1 MVAIDPKE
9 VVDSSNYTVDR
20 IAAWMAAGD
29 DIILAEY
36 QAEKGEENESALG
49 ILLSNLA
56 FKLSDLSD
64 EEFVNSRL
72 TFSGGIANRK
82 EGESIQECLKRGNKI

>member
-1 MVAIDPKE
+1 MVAIDQE

-36 QAEKGEENESALG
+36 NEKGRMNQ
-49 ILLSNLA
+49 
-56 FKLSDLSD
+56 
-64 EEFVNSRL
+64 R
-72 TFSGGIANRK
+72 
-82 EGESIQECLKRGNKI
+82 

>member
-1 MVAIDPKE
+1 
-9 VVDSSNYTVDR
+9 
-20 IAAWMAAGD
+20 MAAGD

-36 QAEKGEENESALG
+36 QAEKGENESALG

-82 EGESIQECLKRGNKI
+82 EGESIQECLKQLSDLEKAQQVFLEGIYD